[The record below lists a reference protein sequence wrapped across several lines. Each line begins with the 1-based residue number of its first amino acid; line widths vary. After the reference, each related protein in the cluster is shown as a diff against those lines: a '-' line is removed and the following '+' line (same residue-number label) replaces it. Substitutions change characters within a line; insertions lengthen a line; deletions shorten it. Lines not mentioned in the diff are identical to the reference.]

1 MKGTEYYDCE
11 HDSPGGTGLKK
22 MQWPRFQLKVCILK
36 PFALQPTLE
45 GRDFTLIVGIEA
57 ERSRQSLC
65 PRGIHSLVGVIDN

>member
-36 PFALQPTLE
+36 PLHSNQHLRVETLHLSWASRQKEVGRVFALE
-45 GRDFTLIVGIEA
+45 EFTV
-57 ERSRQSLC
+57 
-65 PRGIHSLVGVIDN
+65 